1 MNPLKF
7 PLEFLQFAGHL
18 KLVKRSGWLRFAKIK
33 SVESVCDH
41 SYRMGL
47 ISCLCIQDFN
57 VDVNKCLK
65 MSLVHDLAESVVG
78 DITPYDGVSKEEK
91 QQKEEEAMLRISQTI
106 NKDMGDLLV
115 SLWKEYEAGETQEA
129 LIVKDLD
136 KYEMLLQAY
145 EYEIKYGEDLSEFFK
160 SLPMIKHP
168 KIKEWA
174 NDLINKRIIKPFNE
188 KE

>member
-7 PLEFLQFAGHL
+7 PLEFAQFAGRL
-18 KLVKRSGWLRFAKIK
+18 KQVKRSGWLRFAKIK
-33 SVESVCDH
+33 TVESVCDH
-41 SYRMGL
+41 SYRMSL
-47 ISCLCIQDFN
+47 LSCLCLSDFN
-57 VDVNKCLK
+57 VDVTKCVK

-91 QQKEEEAMLRISQTI
+91 QKKEEKAMNLIKTSL
-106 NKDMGDLLV
+106 NEEMGDLLV
-115 SLWKEYEAGETQEA
+115 NLWKEYEEGGSLEA
-129 LIVKDLD
+129 QIVKDLD

-145 EYEIKYGEDLSEFFK
+145 EYEVKYEENLEEFFK

-168 KIKEWA
+168 RIREWA
-174 NDLINKRIIKPFNE
+174 EDLISKRVRTV